1 MDWRIKAVVQAIL
14 SKVPMGE
21 RVNDLL
27 QLTLGGRKR
36 SHLSD
41 SIRGKLSELDCMQ
54 AALCEASFEL
64 QGKDVLEVR
73 TGWDPIYAVYLSLL
87 GARVTTFD
95 VVRHL
100 KTGSYVKRGLANLL
114 EKVSNQIDLDKE
126 KSAVLDSFLQREIDC
141 ETLLQALNI
150 TYVAPVRD
158 SYLLEL
164 PASSFDMVFSMAVLE
179 HAMPKDIEVIL
190 LGQKHI
196 LRPGGLAYHDIGLGD
211 HFTDIDS
218 WITFAN
224 FLKYDGSLW
233 KYLGENRLAYH
244 NRLRYSDFIRL
255 FEVHDAKVIWS
266 ESFVDEK
273 AKALI
278 SQGKL
283 RVISRFAGYELDDLA
298 TWRLRVLLSFHTI

>member
-36 SHLSD
+36 SGLSD
-41 SIRGKLSELDCMQ
+41 CVRGKLSELARMQ

-64 QGKDVLEVR
+64 QGKDVLEVG

-87 GARVTTFD
+87 GARVTTVD
-95 VVRHL
+95 VARRL
-100 KTGSYVKRGLANLL
+100 KTDAYVKRALANLL
-114 EKVSNQIDLDKE
+114 EKVSKQVNLDKE
-126 KSAVLDSFLQREIDC
+126 KSPILDSFVQGEIDC
-141 ETLLQALNI
+141 EALLQALNI

-179 HAMPKDIEVIL
+179 HAKPKDIEVIL
-190 LGQKHI
+190 LGQKYI
-196 LRPGGLAYHDIGLGD
+196 LRPGGLAYHDIGLAD
-211 HFTDIDS
+211 HFSYIDS
-218 WITFAN
+218 SITIAN
-224 FLKYDGSLW
+224 FLKYDGWLW

-244 NRLRYSDFIRL
+244 NRLRYSDFMRL
-255 FEVHDAKVIWS
+255 FEVHDAKIIWS

-283 RVISRFAGYELDDLA
+283 RVIRRFAGHELDDLA
-298 TWRLRVLLSFHTI
+298 TCRLTVLLSSHVI

>member
-27 QLTLGGRKR
+27 QLTLGGHKR
-36 SHLSD
+36 SGLSH
-41 SIRGKLSELDCMQ
+41 SIGGQLSELARMQ
-54 AALCEASFEL
+54 AALCEANFEL
-64 QGKDVLEVR
+64 QGKDVLEVG

-87 GARVTTFD
+87 GAQVTTFD

-100 KTGSYVKRGLANLL
+100 KPGSYVKLLLANFL
-114 EKVSNQIDLDKE
+114 EKVSNQGDLDKE
-126 KSAVLDSFLQREIDC
+126 RRALLDSFLQRKIDW
-141 ETLLQALNI
+141 ETLLQTLNI

-179 HAMPKDIEVIL
+179 HAKPKDIEVIL

-211 HFTDIDS
+211 HCTSIDS
-218 WITFAN
+218 SITFAN
-224 FLKYDGSLW
+224 FLKYDGWLW

-244 NRLRYSDFIRL
+244 NRLRYSDFMHL

-278 SQGKL
+278 SQGQL

-298 TWRLRVLLSFHTI
+298 TKRLRVLLSLHAI